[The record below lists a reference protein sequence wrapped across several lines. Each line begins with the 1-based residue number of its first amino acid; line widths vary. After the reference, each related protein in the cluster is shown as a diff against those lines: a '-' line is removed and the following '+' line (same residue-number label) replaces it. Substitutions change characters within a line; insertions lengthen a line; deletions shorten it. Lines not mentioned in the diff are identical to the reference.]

1 MERSRKRA
9 EKQLQQTIVMV
20 ETLLRMPNV
29 PRTELLALAS
39 WLEGLGREE
48 LFKGLADQVSR
59 EKVTWE
65 QMDAVISQS
74 SVKELLQPIV
84 DQLSERSR
92 ANRIRKELVV
102 TVTRRF
108 LENIKWK
115 KSLEQER
122 YMSRFFSSVED
133 TLSISHDIAMD
144 AVIID
149 HASIVDSL
157 ELFKKLIKQME
168 SAFVPVIIVGP
179 NRSEIRQVSYEMG
192 ADDYWDETVPNE
204 ERHVRLARL
213 LRKLRVVSSTI
224 LVDELTG
231 AYNRKYLQN
240 AFDRRVARLER
251 EQRTFGLAIFDID
264 HFKRINDLHGHPTGD
279 LVLSELATVVQQAA
293 RLDDEFIRF
302 GGEEFILLFSAETL
316 PQAVAS
322 MNKIRERVE
331 RHIFANGLKVTISIG
346 LSFSFDLHTSL
357 AQATA
362 EADEALYQAKR
373 NGRNQVVSYSTAISI
388 EKIPVYIRV
397 EQGLLKQVHTLD
409 MPDHPKYHIEV
420 IPLDDRRT
428 TQLQLAILSL
438 DQVVRENFVRLEE
451 WRQQRESIIDILV
464 VTDQE
469 DDRLA
474 NALSCGATDY
484 IMTSQIDSD
493 MEEWITEWIMQIP

>member
-1 MERSRKRA
+1 MERGRKRT
-9 EKQLQQTIVMV
+9 EKQLQQTIIMV
-20 ETLLRMPNV
+20 ETLLRMSTV

-39 WLEGLGREE
+39 WMEGLGREE

-59 EKVTWE
+59 EKATWE
-65 QMDAVISQS
+65 QMNAVISQPI
-74 SVKELLQPIV
+74 VKELLQPIV

-115 KSLEQER
+115 KSLEQAR
-122 YMSRFFSSVED
+122 YMSRFFSSIED

-149 HASIVDSL
+149 HACIIDSL
-157 ELFKKLIKQME
+157 ELFRKFIKQME

-192 ADDYWDETVPNE
+192 ADDYWDETVTNE

-213 LRKLRVVSSTI
+213 LRKLRIVSSTI

-240 AFDRRVARLER
+240 AFDRRLARLER

-316 PQAVAS
+316 SQAVMS

-331 RHIFANGLKVTISIG
+331 RHIFANGLKVTVSIG

-373 NGRNQVVSYSTAISI
+373 NGRNQVISYSTAISI
-388 EKIPVYIRV
+388 EKSPVYIRV
-397 EQGLLKQVHTLD
+397 EEGLLEQLHKFEL
-409 MPDHPKYHIEV
+409 PDHPKYQIEV
-420 IPLDDRRT
+420 ISLADQRT
-428 TQLQLAILSL
+428 TSLQLAILSL
-438 DQVVRENFVRLEE
+438 AELATENFWRLEE
-451 WRQQRESIIDILV
+451 WRQQRESIIDVLV

-474 NALSCGATDY
+474 DALSRGATDY
-484 IMTSQIDSD
+484 IMTANIETD
-493 MEEWITEWIMQIP
+493 MEEWIAEWIIQIP

>member
-1 MERSRKRA
+1 MERNRKRT
-9 EKQLQQTIVMV
+9 EKQLQQTIIMV
-20 ETLLRMPNV
+20 ETLLRMPAV

-39 WLEGLGREE
+39 WMEGLGKEE

-65 QMDAVISQS
+65 RIDTVIDQS

-92 ANRIRKELVV
+92 ANRVRKELVV

-115 KSLEQER
+115 KSLEQAR

-133 TLSISHDIAMD
+133 ALSMSHDITMD

-149 HASIVDSL
+149 YACIIDSVD
-157 ELFKKLIKQME
+157 LFKKLMKQME

-179 NRSEIRQVSYEMG
+179 SKSEVRQSSYEMG
-192 ADDYWDETVPNE
+192 ADDYWDETVRNE

-240 AFDRRVARLER
+240 AFDRRSARLER
-251 EQRTFGLAIFDID
+251 EQRTFGLAIFDLD
-264 HFKRINDLHGHPTGD
+264 HFKRINDLYGHPTGD

-302 GGEEFILLFSAETL
+302 GGEEFMLLFSAETL
-316 PQAVAS
+316 PQAIVS

-331 RHIFANGLKVTISIG
+331 RHIFANGLKVTVSIG
-346 LSFSFDLHTSL
+346 LSFSFDIHTTL

-373 NGRNQVVSYSTAISI
+373 NGRNQVISYSTAILI
-388 EKIPVYIRV
+388 EKSSVYIRV
-397 EQGLLKQVHTLD
+397 EEELLNQVRQFDL
-409 MPDHPKYHIEV
+409 PDHPKYHFEV
-420 IPLDDRRT
+420 VPLDDQRT
-428 TQLQLAILSL
+428 TPLQLAVLSL
-438 DQVVRENFVRLEE
+438 DLLAIENFQRLEE
-451 WRQQRESIIDILV
+451 WRKQREAIIDMLV
-464 VTDQE
+464 VTEQE

-474 NALSCGATDY
+474 EALSRGATDY
-484 IMTSQIDSD
+484 VMASHVDQEA
-493 MEEWITEWIMQIP
+493 EEWITEWIMQIP

>member
-1 MERSRKRA
+1 MEQNRKRA
-9 EKQLQQTIVMV
+9 EKQLQQTINMV
-20 ETLLRMPNV
+20 ETLLRMPAV
-29 PRTELLALAS
+29 PRSELLALAS
-39 WLEGLGREE
+39 WMEGLGREE
-48 LFKGLADQVSR
+48 LFKGLADQVSH
-59 EKVTWE
+59 EKITWE
-65 QMDAVISQS
+65 RVDVVIDQS

-92 ANRIRKELVV
+92 ANRIRKQLVV
-102 TVTRRF
+102 TVTKRF

-115 KSLEQER
+115 KSLEQAR

-133 TLSISHDIAMD
+133 TLSMSHDITMD

-149 HASIVDSL
+149 YACITDSV
-157 ELFKKLIKQME
+157 EVFKKLMKQME
-168 SAFVPVIIVGP
+168 SAFVPIIIVGP
-179 NRSEIRQVSYEMG
+179 SQSEVRQSSYEMG
-192 ADDYWDETVPNE
+192 ADDYWDETVRNE

-240 AFDRRVARLER
+240 AFDRRTARLER
-251 EQRTFGLAIFDID
+251 EQRTFGLAIFDLD

-316 PQAVAS
+316 PQAIAN
-322 MNKIRERVE
+322 MNKIRERIE
-331 RHIFANGLKVTISIG
+331 RHVFANGLKITVSIG
-346 LSFSFDLHTSL
+346 LSFSFDIHTTL

-373 NGRNQVVSYSTAISI
+373 NGRNQVLSYSTSISI
-388 EKIPVYIRV
+388 EKLSVSIRV
-397 EQGLLKQVHTLD
+397 EERLLKQVRQLD
-409 MPDHPKYHIEV
+409 LPDHHKYHFEV
-420 IPLDDRRT
+420 VPLDDQQT

-438 DQVVRENFVRLEE
+438 DQLAIENFLRLEE
-451 WRQQRESIIDILV
+451 WRKQRDSIIDVLV
-464 VTDQE
+464 VTEQE

-474 NALSCGATDY
+474 EALSRGATDY
-484 IMTSQIDSD
+484 VMVTHVDQEV
-493 MEEWITEWIMQIP
+493 EEWITEWIMQIP

>member
-1 MERSRKRA
+1 MERSRKRI
-9 EKQLQQTIVMV
+9 EKQLQQTIIMV
-20 ETLLRMPNV
+20 ETLLRMPTV

-59 EKVTWE
+59 EKATWE
-65 QMDAVISQS
+65 QMNAVITQPI
-74 SVKELLQPIV
+74 VKELLQPIV

-240 AFDRRVARLER
+240 AFDRRAARLER

-397 EQGLLKQVHTLD
+397 EQGFLKQVDTLD
-409 MPDHPKYHIEV
+409 MPDHAKYHIEV
-420 IPLDDRRT
+420 ISLDDRRT
-428 TQLQLAILSL
+428 SPIQLAILSI

>member
-168 SAFVPVIIVGP
+168 SAFVPVIIGGP

-331 RHIFANGLKVTISIG
+331 RHIFANGLRVTISIG

>member
-1 MERSRKRA
+1 MERSRKRI
-9 EKQLQQTIVMV
+9 EKQLQQTIIMV
-20 ETLLRMPNV
+20 ETLLRMPAV

-48 LFKGLADQVSR
+48 LFRGLADQVSR
-59 EKVTWE
+59 EKATWE
-65 QMDAVISQS
+65 QMNAVITQPI
-74 SVKELLQPIV
+74 VKELLQPIV

-115 KSLEQER
+115 KSLEQDR

-149 HASIVDSL
+149 HSSIVESL
-157 ELFKKLIKQME
+157 ELFQKLIKQME

-179 NRSEIRQVSYEMG
+179 NRSDIRQVSYEMG
-192 ADDYWDETVPNE
+192 ADDYWDETVTNE

-213 LRKLRVVSSTI
+213 LRKLRIVSSTI

-279 LVLSELATVVQQAA
+279 LVLSELATIVQQAA

-302 GGEEFILLFSAETL
+302 GGEEFILLFSAETV

-331 RHIFANGLKVTISIG
+331 RHIFANGLKVTVSIG
-346 LSFSFDLHTSL
+346 LSFAFDLLTSL

-397 EQGLLKQVHTLD
+397 EEGFLKQVHTLD
-409 MPDHPKYHIEV
+409 MPGHPKYHIEV
-420 IPLDDRRT
+420 IPLDDQRT
-428 TQLQLAILSL
+428 SPIQLAILSL
-438 DQVVRENFVRLEE
+438 DQLASENFVRLEE
-451 WRQQRESIIDILV
+451 WRQQRESIIDALV

-493 MEEWITEWIMQIP
+493 MEEWIAEWIMQIP

>member
-1 MERSRKRA
+1 
-9 EKQLQQTIVMV
+9 
-20 ETLLRMPNV
+20 
-29 PRTELLALAS
+29 
-39 WLEGLGREE
+39 
-48 LFKGLADQVSR
+48 
-59 EKVTWE
+59 
-65 QMDAVISQS
+65 
-74 SVKELLQPIV
+74 
-84 DQLSERSR
+84 
-92 ANRIRKELVV
+92 
-102 TVTRRF
+102 
-108 LENIKWK
+108 
-115 KSLEQER
+115 
-122 YMSRFFSSVED
+122 
-133 TLSISHDIAMD
+133 
-144 AVIID
+144 
-149 HASIVDSL
+149 
-157 ELFKKLIKQME
+157 ME

-179 NRSEIRQVSYEMG
+179 NRSDIRQVSYEMG
-192 ADDYWDETVPNE
+192 ADDYWDETVTNE

-302 GGEEFILLFSAETL
+302 GGEEFILLFSAETV

-331 RHIFANGLKVTISIG
+331 RHIFANGLKVTVSIG
-346 LSFSFDLHTSL
+346 LSFAFDLHTSL

-397 EQGLLKQVHTLD
+397 EEGFLKQVHTLD

-420 IPLDDRRT
+420 IPLDDQRT
-428 TQLQLAILSL
+428 SPIQLAILSL
-438 DQVVRENFVRLEE
+438 DQLASENFVRLEE
-451 WRQQRESIIDILV
+451 WRQQRESIIDALV

>member
-133 TLSISHDIAMD
+133 TMSISHDIAMD

-149 HASIVDSL
+149 HAFIVDSL

-179 NRSEIRQVSYEMG
+179 NRSDIRQVSYELG
-192 ADDYWDETVPNE
+192 ADDYWDETVTNE

-240 AFDRRVARLER
+240 AFDRRLARLER

-302 GGEEFILLFSAETL
+302 GGEEFMLLFSAETL
-316 PQAVAS
+316 PQAIAS
-322 MNKIRERVE
+322 MNKVRERVE
-331 RHIFANGLKVTISIG
+331 RHIFANGLKVTVSIG
-346 LSFSFDLHTSL
+346 LSFSFNIHTTL

-397 EQGLLKQVHTLD
+397 EPGLLKQVHTLD

-420 IPLDDRRT
+420 IPLDDCRT
-428 TQLQLAILSL
+428 TTLQLAILSL
-438 DQVVRENFVRLEE
+438 DQLARENFVRLEE
-451 WRQQRESIIDILV
+451 WRQQRESIIDILI

-493 MEEWITEWIMQIP
+493 MEEWIAEWIMQIP

>member
-1 MERSRKRA
+1 MEQNRKRA
-9 EKQLQQTIVMV
+9 EKQLQQTINMV
-20 ETLLRMPNV
+20 ETLLRMPAV
-29 PRTELLALAS
+29 PRSELLALAS
-39 WLEGLGREE
+39 WMEGLGREE
-48 LFKGLADQVSR
+48 LFKGLADQVSH
-59 EKVTWE
+59 EKITWE
-65 QMDAVISQS
+65 RVDVVIDQS

-92 ANRIRKELVV
+92 ANRVRKELVV
-102 TVTRRF
+102 TVTKRF
-108 LENIKWK
+108 LENIEWK
-115 KSLEQER
+115 KSLEQAR

-133 TLSISHDIAMD
+133 TLSMSHDITMD

-149 HASIVDSL
+149 YACITDSV
-157 ELFKKLIKQME
+157 EVFKKLMKQME
-168 SAFVPVIIVGP
+168 SAFVPIIIVGP
-179 NRSEIRQVSYEMG
+179 SQSEVRQSSYEMG
-192 ADDYWDETVPNE
+192 ADDYWDETVRNE

-240 AFDRRVARLER
+240 AFDRRTARLER
-251 EQRTFGLAIFDID
+251 EQRTFGLAIFDLD

-316 PQAVAS
+316 PQAIAN
-322 MNKIRERVE
+322 MNKIRERIE
-331 RHIFANGLKVTISIG
+331 RHVFANGLKITVSIG
-346 LSFSFDLHTSL
+346 LSFSFDIHTTL

-397 EQGLLKQVHTLD
+397 EEGFLKQVHTLD

-420 IPLDDRRT
+420 IPLDDQRT
-428 TQLQLAILSL
+428 SPIQLAILSL
-438 DQVVRENFVRLEE
+438 DQLASENFVRLEE
-451 WRQQRESIIDILV
+451 WRQQRESIIDALV
-464 VTDQE
+464 VTNQE
-469 DDRLA
+469 NDRLA

-484 IMTSQIDSD
+484 IMTSQFDSD
-493 MEEWITEWIMQIP
+493 MEEWIAEWIMQIP

>member
-1 MERSRKRA
+1 MEQNRKRA
-9 EKQLQQTIVMV
+9 EKQLQQTINMV
-20 ETLLRMPNV
+20 ETLLRMPAV
-29 PRTELLALAS
+29 PRSELLALAS
-39 WLEGLGREE
+39 WMEGLGREE
-48 LFKGLADQVSR
+48 LFKGLADQISH
-59 EKVTWE
+59 EKITWE
-65 QMDAVISQS
+65 RVDVVIDQS

-92 ANRIRKELVV
+92 ANRVRKELVV
-102 TVTRRF
+102 TVTKRF
-108 LENIKWK
+108 LENIEWK
-115 KSLEQER
+115 KSLEQAR

-133 TLSISHDIAMD
+133 TLSMSHDITMD

-149 HASIVDSL
+149 YACITDSV
-157 ELFKKLIKQME
+157 EVFKKLMKQME
-168 SAFVPVIIVGP
+168 SAFVPIIIVGP
-179 NRSEIRQVSYEMG
+179 SQSEVRQSSYEMG
-192 ADDYWDETVPNE
+192 ADDYWDETVRNE

-240 AFDRRVARLER
+240 AFDRRTARLER
-251 EQRTFGLAIFDID
+251 EQRTFGLAIFDLD

-316 PQAVAS
+316 PQAIAN
-322 MNKIRERVE
+322 MNKIRERIE
-331 RHIFANGLKVTISIG
+331 RHVFANGLKITVSIG
-346 LSFSFDLHTSL
+346 LSFSFDIHTTL

-397 EQGLLKQVHTLD
+397 EEGFLKQVHTLD

-420 IPLDDRRT
+420 IPLDDQRT
-428 TQLQLAILSL
+428 SPIQLAILSL
-438 DQVVRENFVRLEE
+438 DQLASENFVRLEE
-451 WRQQRESIIDILV
+451 WRQQRESIIDALV
-464 VTDQE
+464 VTNQE
-469 DDRLA
+469 NDRLA

-484 IMTSQIDSD
+484 IMTSQFDSD
-493 MEEWITEWIMQIP
+493 MEEWIVEWIMQIP

>member
-331 RHIFANGLKVTISIG
+331 RHIFANGLRVTISIG

>member
-1 MERSRKRA
+1 MERSRKRI
-9 EKQLQQTIVMV
+9 EKQLQQTIIMV
-20 ETLLRMPNV
+20 ETLLRMPTV

-59 EKVTWE
+59 EKATWE
-65 QMDAVISQS
+65 QMNAVITQPI
-74 SVKELLQPIV
+74 VKELLRPIV

-149 HASIVDSL
+149 HASIAESL
-157 ELFKKLIKQME
+157 ELTQKLIKQME

-179 NRSEIRQVSYEMG
+179 NRSDIRQVSYEMG
-192 ADDYWDETVPNE
+192 ADDYWDETVTNE

-231 AYNRKYLQN
+231 AYNRKYLQS
-240 AFDRRVARLER
+240 AYDRRVARLER

-302 GGEEFILLFSAETL
+302 GGEEFILLFSAETV

-331 RHIFANGLKVTISIG
+331 RHIFANGLKVTVSIG
-346 LSFSFDLHTSL
+346 LSFAFDLHTSL

-397 EQGLLKQVHTLD
+397 EQGFLKQVHTLD

-420 IPLDDRRT
+420 ISLDDQRT
-428 TQLQLAILSL
+428 SPIQLAILSL
-438 DQVVRENFVRLEE
+438 DQLASENFVRLEE
-451 WRQQRESIIDILV
+451 WRQQRESIIDALI
-464 VTDQE
+464 VTNQE

-484 IMTSQIDSD
+484 IMTSQFDSD
-493 MEEWITEWIMQIP
+493 MEEWIAEWIMQIP

>member
-1 MERSRKRA
+1 MERSRKRI
-9 EKQLQQTIVMV
+9 EKQLQQTIIMV
-20 ETLLRMPNV
+20 ETLLRMPTV

-59 EKVTWE
+59 EKATWE
-65 QMDAVISQS
+65 QMNAVITQPI
-74 SVKELLQPIV
+74 VKELLQPIV

-149 HASIVDSL
+149 HASIVESL
-157 ELFKKLIKQME
+157 ELFQKLIKQME

-179 NRSEIRQVSYEMG
+179 NRSDIRQVSYEMG
-192 ADDYWDETVPNE
+192 ADDYWDETVTNE

-251 EQRTFGLAIFDID
+251 EQWTFGLAIFDID

-302 GGEEFILLFSAETL
+302 GGEEFILLFSAETV

-331 RHIFANGLKVTISIG
+331 RHIFANGLKVTVSIG
-346 LSFSFDLHTSL
+346 LSFAFDLHTSL

-388 EKIPVYIRV
+388 EKISVYIRV
-397 EQGLLKQVHTLD
+397 EPGLLKQVHTLD
-409 MPDHPKYHIEV
+409 MPDHPKYHIEM
-420 IPLDDRRT
+420 ISLDDRRT
-428 TQLQLAILSL
+428 SPIQLAILSL
-438 DQVVRENFVRLEE
+438 DQLVKENFVRVEE
-451 WRQQRESIIDILV
+451 WRQQRESIIDILI

-469 DDRLA
+469 DDHLA
-474 NALSCGATDY
+474 KALSCGATDY

-493 MEEWITEWIMQIP
+493 MEEWIAEWIMQIP

>member
-1 MERSRKRA
+1 MEQNRKRA
-9 EKQLQQTIVMV
+9 EKQLQQTINMV
-20 ETLLRMPNV
+20 ETLLRMPAV
-29 PRTELLALAS
+29 PRSELLALAS
-39 WLEGLGREE
+39 WMEGLGREE
-48 LFKGLADQVSR
+48 LFKGLADQVSH
-59 EKVTWE
+59 EKITWE
-65 QMDAVISQS
+65 RVDVVIDQS

-92 ANRIRKELVV
+92 ANRVRKELVV
-102 TVTRRF
+102 TVTKRF

-115 KSLEQER
+115 KSLEQAR

-133 TLSISHDIAMD
+133 TLSMSHDITMD

-149 HASIVDSL
+149 YACITDSV
-157 ELFKKLIKQME
+157 EVFKKLMKQME
-168 SAFVPVIIVGP
+168 SAFVPIIIVGP
-179 NRSEIRQVSYEMG
+179 SQSEVRQSSYEMG
-192 ADDYWDETVPNE
+192 ADDYWDETVRNE

-240 AFDRRVARLER
+240 AFDRRTARLER
-251 EQRTFGLAIFDID
+251 EQRTFGLAIFDLD

-316 PQAVAS
+316 PQAIAN
-322 MNKIRERVE
+322 MNKIRERIE
-331 RHIFANGLKVTISIG
+331 RHVFANGLKITVSIG
-346 LSFSFDLHTSL
+346 LSFSFDIHTTL

-373 NGRNQVVSYSTAISI
+373 NGRNQVLSYSTAISI
-388 EKIPVYIRV
+388 EKLSVSIRV
-397 EQGLLKQVHTLD
+397 EERLLKQVRQLD
-409 MPDHPKYHIEV
+409 LPDHPKYHFEV
-420 IPLDDRRT
+420 VPLDDRQT

-438 DQVVRENFVRLEE
+438 DQLAIENFLRLEE
-451 WRQQRESIIDILV
+451 WRKQRDLIIDVLV
-464 VTDQE
+464 VTEQE

-474 NALSCGATDY
+474 EALSRGATDY
-484 IMTSQIDSD
+484 VMVTHVDQEV
-493 MEEWITEWIMQIP
+493 EEWITEWIMQIP